1 MKATALDSQLHN
13 CIYPVS
19 KYFVFLENFN
29 VSLWEKIKSNVD
41 IFMSFLNRRNIVL
54 RILPLE
60 TYIYLSFVNFLSPN

>member
-41 IFMSFLNRRNIVL
+41 IFMSFLIG
-54 RILPLE
+54 E
-60 TYIYLSFVNFLSPN
+60 T